1 MLYSR
6 MIFRPLRTIHRTAEK
21 MANLDFSE
29 RCRVESRDEI
39 GDLARTL
46 NFLAGMPGAALSEL
60 RAANEKLARD
70 LEREKRL
77 EMMRKDFIAGVSH
90 KLKTP
95 IMLIGSC
102 AEGLKYGIAQGEDRR
117 EYALCWCVVRHA
129 A

>member
-46 NFLAGMPGAALSEL
+46 VFYHAKLPQKIVSQFPVIQHSL
-60 RAANEKLARD
+60 EK
-70 LEREKRL
+70 
-77 EMMRKDFIAGVSH
+77 
-90 KLKTP
+90 
-95 IMLIGSC
+95 
-102 AEGLKYGIAQGEDRR
+102 
-117 EYALCWCVVRHA
+117 
-129 A
+129 